1 MSSCDEKVWGVGP
14 GGGGGGPGVST
25 VSTELGGA
33 AMT

>member
-1 MSSCDEKVWGVGP
+1 MSSCDKKV
-14 GGGGGGPGVST
+14 GGGGGGRPGVST